1 MAKAQPQKFEIALKR
16 LEEIV
21 ARMESGDLELD
32 KALSLFEEGVSLVR
46 FCTGKLDEAK
56 KKVEILVSKE
66 GKLVPEPF
74 TAGEPGGAGEGE

>member
-32 KALSLFEEGVSLVR
+32 KALSLFEEGVGLVR
-46 FCTGKLDEAK
+46 YCTGKLDEAK
-56 KKVEILVSKE
+56 KKVEILVAKE
-66 GKLVPEPF
+66 GKMVAEPF
-74 TAGEPGGAGEGE
+74 TAGDAGGTGENE